1 MRRRILIVGAVLA
14 ALLLT
19 VSAGCGGSGGGGGG
33 GSRLSKSQYEKKVQ
47 AEGSKIKQAF
57 KSTSSAGAGDFDT
70 LAKNVE
76 KGQKELRAAA
86 DRLGDVNPPKEVE
99 KAHNDL
105 VDAMHGLA
113 DALDPFIKALKS
125 HNVKQIQKTAQDI
138 SKSPAVAKA
147 QKAVN
152 EMKKKG
158 YDLGDLGA

>member
-1 MRRRILIVGAVLA
+1 VLA

-19 VSAGCGGSGGGGGG
+19 VAVGCGSSGGGGSG

-47 AEGSKIKQAF
+47 AEGSKIKAAF
-57 KSTSSAGAGDFDT
+57 RSASAAGAGDFDT

-86 DRLGDVNPPKEVE
+86 DRLGQVNPPKEIE
-99 KAHNDL
+99 NAHNQL

-113 DALDPFIKALKS
+113 DALDPFISALKA
-125 HNVKQIQKTAQDI
+125 HDVKKIQKTAQDI

-158 YDLGDLGA
+158 YDLGDLGT